1 MKLQTVSPKTQLF
14 IDMLPGSTL
23 MFSGLKYDVPKR
35 TLARRGMKIMVT
47 RRKQNNTTI
56 VTKV

>member
-1 MKLQTVSPKTQLF
+1 MKSRTVSPKTQLF

-23 MFSGLKYDVPKR
+23 IFSGSKYDVPKR
-35 TLARRGMKIMVT
+35 TLARRGMKIMVS
-47 RRKQNNTTI
+47 RHKQNNTTI

>member
-1 MKLQTVSPKTQLF
+1 MKLRTVSPKTQIF

-23 MFSGLKYDVPKR
+23 IFSGLKYDVPKR
-35 TLARRGMKIMVT
+35 TLARRGMKIIIT